1 MSDAIYCYHLVSLC
15 RVLLV
20 FSVWLISI
28 SVNIMS
34 QLCLIHFW
42 MWLLLVA
49 TSVHS
54 LVFYWH
60 NESLKWT
67 VLLQGSVFS
76 LLAWLITVLI
86 HRALQCFRLDFNM
99 TPHIWMPNWGV
110 GVSSFIAVNVVYLC
124 PFYFYESTAVVENR
138 SMHSPTVFYCLFFME
153 QTYVKYA
160 VTFHFPV
167 DFKLTKNETV
177 FLAHWKT

>member
-20 FSVWLISI
+20 FSMWLISI
-28 SVNIMS
+28 SVNLMS
-34 QLCLIHFW
+34 QLCLIHFR

-49 TSVHS
+49 TSLHG

-76 LLAWLITVLI
+76 LLAWLMTVLI
-86 HRALQCFRLDFNM
+86 HTQC
-99 TPHIWMPNWGV
+99 
-110 GVSSFIAVNVVYLC
+110 IAVLQTWFQHDPTYLNAKLRYGSLILHSSKC
-124 PFYFYESTAVVENR
+124 GISLSFLFLWNR
-138 SMHSPTVFYCLFFME
+138 SMHSVLLFI
-153 QTYVKYA
+153 
-160 VTFHFPV
+160 FHG
-167 DFKLTKNETV
+167 T
-177 FLAHWKT
+177 HIH

>member
-28 SVNIMS
+28 SVNLMS
-34 QLCLIHFW
+34 QLCLIHFR

-49 TSVHS
+49 TSLYG

-76 LLAWLITVLI
+76 RLAWLMTVLI
-86 HRALQCFRLDFNM
+86 THTVHCSASDLISTWPRISECQIEVRESHLAFQEMWYIFVLSVFMKQKHAQCF
-99 TPHIWMPNWGV
+99 I
-110 GVSSFIAVNVVYLC
+110 I
-124 PFYFYESTAVVENR
+124 
-138 SMHSPTVFYCLFFME
+138 
-153 QTYVKYA
+153 
-160 VTFHFPV
+160 FHGTHV
-167 DFKLTKNETV
+167 
-177 FLAHWKT
+177 H